1 MNKTRIFI
9 LSIISIISTLVL
21 VNCFYN
27 LESATLF
34 QLIFWILIAC
44 LCESLPVYFA
54 KNRVVTVTLAVL
66 LALQLSHGTYFT
78 TIVAATSTIFY
89 LIKTDD
95 GQYKHTFNLP
105 YYKTMANFSN
115 FTISTYVSG
124 LFYDFLLDKF
134 NIASNSPY
142 MLVVV
147 FLYFTTTFILNTV
160 LVSVFLN
167 IISDSPI
174 VKTWLHNSLWCWP
187 NYVAIAPIGYFLY
200 VLYQN
205 SMGIA
210 YILML
215 MGPLLLAR
223 YSFKLYLT
231 SKDQYYKIIQTLT
244 AAIEAKDEYTE
255 GHSRRVAYYVEKI
268 AQKMRL
274 TPSRIEDLKVAALL
288 HDIGKIGIEDS
299 ILKKPGILSQCEWD
313 KIKQHPLIGI
323 RILDEVAFNPVIKNA
338 ILHHHEKFAGG
349 GYPDN
354 LKGNEISLDAYILG
368 AADAYDAM
376 TSDRP
381 YRSALSREQAMYV
394 IKRQR
399 GEQLHPRVADA
410 LISILEE
417 EERKAIKKVDE
428 DMKGLVHNDHY
439 QYIKETAT
447 TAESDEEYSN
457 LSELT

>member
-1 MNKTRIFI
+1 MTKTRIFI
-9 LSIISIISTLVL
+9 LFLISIISVFML

-27 LESATLF
+27 FDGATLF

-78 TIVAATSTIFY
+78 TIVAATSTILY

-124 LFYDFLLDKF
+124 LFYDFLLGRLD
-134 NIASNSPY
+134 IASNSPY
-142 MLVVV
+142 ILIVI
-147 FLYFTTTFILNTV
+147 FLYFSVTFVLNTV

-167 IISDSPI
+167 IISGSPI
-174 VKTWLHNSLWCWP
+174 IRTWLHNSLWCWP

-200 VLYQN
+200 ILYQN
-205 SMGIA
+205 PRGIT

-231 SKDQYYKIIQTLT
+231 SKEQYYKIIQTLT

-255 GHSRRVAYYVEKI
+255 GHSRRVAHYVEKI
-268 AQKMRL
+268 AERMRL
-274 TPSRIEDLKVAALL
+274 APSRIEDLKVAALL

-299 ILKKPGILSQCEWD
+299 ILRKPAKLTTYEWD
-313 KIKQHPLIGI
+313 KIRQHPQIGI

-338 ILHHHEKFAGG
+338 ILHHHEKYAGG

-354 LKGNEISLDAYILG
+354 LKESEIPLDAYILS

-381 YRSALSREQAMYV
+381 YRKALSREQAMHV
-394 IKRQR
+394 IKKEKGRQF
-399 GEQLHPRVADA
+399 HPRVADI
-410 LISILEE
+410 LIKILEK
-417 EERKAIKKVDE
+417 EEREVLKEVDK
-428 DMKGLVHNDHY
+428 DVKGLVNNDHY
-439 QYIKETAT
+439 QYIEDAAAA
-447 TAESDEEYSN
+447 AEPHEEYSK
-457 LSELT
+457 LS

>member
-1 MNKTRIFI
+1 MTKSRVLI
-9 LSIISIISTLVL
+9 LFLISIISMIML

-27 LESATLF
+27 FESATLF

-105 YYKTMANFSN
+105 YYKTLANFSN

-124 LFYDFLLDKF
+124 ILYDFLLERF
-134 NIASNSPY
+134 NVAHNSPY
-142 MLVVV
+142 MLIVV
-147 FLYFTTTFILNTV
+147 FLYFTATFILNTV

-167 IISDSPI
+167 IISGSPI

-205 SMGIA
+205 SRGIM

-231 SKDQYYKIIQTLT
+231 SKEQYYKIIQTLT

-268 AQKMRL
+268 AERMRL
-274 TPSRIEDLKVAALL
+274 APGRIEDLKVAALL

-299 ILKKPGILSQCEWD
+299 ILRKPTELTKCEWD
-313 KIKQHPLIGI
+313 KIKQHPWIGI

-338 ILHHHEKFAGG
+338 ILHHHEKYDGG

-354 LKGNEISLDAYILG
+354 LMGSETSLDAYILG

-381 YRSALSREQAMYV
+381 YRKALSRRQAIEV
-394 IKRQR
+394 LRKEKGSQF
-399 GEQLHPRVADA
+399 HPIVADV
-410 LISILEE
+410 LIRILEKE
-417 EERKAIKKVDE
+417 DREAKKEVGE
-428 DMKGLVHNDHY
+428 DVKGLVNNDHY
-439 QYIKETAT
+439 QYIEEAAM
-447 TAESDEEYSN
+447 TAETHEEYSK
-457 LSELT
+457 L